1 MGMKLTAI
9 ILAGGKSS
17 RMGTDKGLVL
27 FNGKPMIEYL
37 IAIFKSLDIP
47 IIIIANNP
55 IYNQFNVPVFED
67 LIKEKGPLSGIYTGL
82 SNVETEKNIVISCD
96 VPCVSNE
103 MIEIL
108 IQSSKNEK
116 ITIVSYKNKI
126 HPLIGIYSKELI
138 DKLLSNLLSE
148 KLKVRDLIDSV
159 DSKIIE
165 LDELNLI
172 NIEKQ
177 LTNINTKVELKLIED
192 GI

>member
-1 MGMKLTAI
+1 MKLTAI

>member
-177 LTNINTKVELKLIED
+177 LTNINTKVELKLIVD